1 MAIHIGVDLG
11 SVSVQAALFS
21 RDRDAGEFF
30 ERWQRN
36 PLFQSVRRVSCPRP
50 AGPGLSA
57 VEGHALSA
65 VERASGHGNDAWLA
79 VTRYARIAGSPM
91 AEARALLE
99 NLLGLF
105 DRAQLG
111 TVCGTG
117 RGAVLLKEFGVV
129 RENEF
134 RALARAVEQ
143 LLPGVRTVFEMGGET
158 SKYMLLEATG
168 ENGNLGI
175 VDYQTNGDCAAGTGG
190 FLDQQAGRLRF
201 KVEEIGDIVS
211 ATKRAAQ
218 IAGRCSVFAKS
229 DMIHAQQ
236 KGFTPEEVL
245 KGLCEAVA
253 RNFKSAITRGKKVVP
268 QVAFVGGVATNRGVV
283 QALEHVFTWKPGTL
297 VVPEDHT
304 AYGAIG
310 AAMLASDRAERV
322 VAEIS
327 SARRGTSARNAGTA
341 FGLAPIAVDTQFP
354 TVPQLSMSNV
364 VLLRDR
370 MVAVDPATLTGV
382 SDAFLGIDIGSVSTN
397 LVVIDADC
405 RVLKEVYLRTE
416 ARPIEV
422 VSRGLR
428 EIERDLG
435 GRIRIRGVGTTG
447 SGRELIGELVGADT
461 VNDEI
466 TAHKTGA
473 DFIDRTMLG
482 LGVDTI
488 FEIGGQDAKF
498 ISLEKGIVVDFAMN
512 EACAAGTGSFLEERA
527 RELGVKIENEFAA
540 RALGSPL
547 PVKLGERCT
556 VFMERDVNSYLQ
568 RGAEL
573 NRLVAGLAYSVATN
587 YINRVVRGRK
597 IGDVIFF
604 QGGTAYNDAVA
615 AAFTAILGKQVIV
628 PPFNGVIGALGQAL
642 LAREKMARRD
652 RPSAFRGFDLDKVNY
667 EIFEF
672 TCKHCTNFCQVQR
685 FTIDDEQTYW
695 GDKCSERYRK
705 AVKCEREPVIDNL
718 IEFRR
723 QQFIAGYDPE
733 AGSGP
738 LIGIPFC
745 MSTYDWGP
753 FWFAVFRELGMR
765 VLLSEGTTNQ
775 IVKLGLESVV
785 SEPCFPIQV
794 AHGHLRWLIE
804 KKVDFLF
811 VPNNISSPGGSPDR
825 PTYFC
830 PWNQTLPFV
839 TRTAPFISEY
849 ADRFIAPNLWFNL
862 GPRAVSRGLHA
873 SLAQAGLRAG
883 AGQVER
889 AVERGFE
896 AQQAFRAT
904 LAETGR
910 RALAAIERA
919 NEHGI
924 LLIGRPYNI
933 YDKGIN
939 LDIGTKVRKYYA
951 ANVIGFD
958 FLDVDDFAGETLHE
972 NMFWSYG
979 RKILAAAAF
988 VKDKPKLHIVYIT
1001 NFKCGPDSYVKHFIT
1016 EVSGRPF
1023 LTLQFDG
1030 HNNDAGMLTR
1040 CEAYLDSKGMLR
1052 RWTSTQTASASP
1064 A

>member
-1 MAIHIGVDLG
+1 MPIHIGVDLG
-11 SVSVQAALFS
+11 SISVQAALFS
-21 RDRDAGEFF
+21 RDRDAGRLF
-30 ERWQRN
+30 EGWQGH
-36 PLFQSVRRVSCPRP
+36 PLFQSVRNV
-50 AGPGLSA
+50 GN
-57 VEGHALSA
+57 
-65 VERASGHGNDAWLA
+65 GHGDAWLA
-79 VTRYARIAGSPM
+79 VTRYSRIAGSPM
-91 AEARALLE
+91 AETRALLE
-99 NLLGLF
+99 TLLDLF
-105 DRAQLG
+105 DRSLLG
-111 TVCGTG
+111 GVCGTG
-117 RGAVLLKEFGVV
+117 RGAVLLKEFGVT

-134 RALARAVEQ
+134 RALAKAVEQ

-158 SKYMLLEATG
+158 SKYMLLEPSG
-168 ENGNLGI
+168 QNGNLGI
-175 VDYQTNGDCAAGTGG
+175 ADYQTNGDCAAGTGG

-201 KVEEIGDIVS
+201 KVEEIGEIVS
-211 ATKRAAQ
+211 ATRRAAQ

-253 RNFKSAITRGKKVVP
+253 RNFKSAITRGKKVMP
-268 QVAFVGGVATNRGVV
+268 NVAFVGGVASNRGVV
-283 QALEHVFTWKPGTL
+283 QALEHVFKWKPGTL
-297 VVPEDHT
+297 TVPEDHT

-310 AAMLASDRAERV
+310 AAMLAAEAADPSIAARPGR
-322 VAEIS
+322 S
-327 SARRGTSARNAGTA
+327 SAA
-341 FGLAPIAVDTQFP
+341 FGLGKIRIDTQFP
-354 TVPQLSMSNV
+354 GVPPLTMDNV
-364 VLLRDR
+364 VLLRNR
-370 MVAVDPATLTGV
+370 MVALDASTLTGV
-382 SDAFLGIDIGSVSTN
+382 ADAFLGIDIGSVSTN
-397 LVVIDADC
+397 LVVMDAEC
-405 RVLKEVYLRTE
+405 RVLKEIYLRTE
-416 ARPIEV
+416 ARPIEA
-422 VSRGLR
+422 VSKGLR

-435 GRIRIRGVGTTG
+435 DRIRIRGVGTTG

-498 ISLEKGIVVDFAMN
+498 ISLDRGIVVDFAMN

-527 RELGVKIENEFAA
+527 RELGVKIEGEFAA
-540 RALGSPL
+540 RALGSDMPL
-547 PVKLGERCT
+547 KLGERCT

-597 IGDVIFF
+597 IGEVVFF

-628 PPFNGVIGALGQAL
+628 PPFNGVMGALGQAL
-642 LAREKMARRD
+642 LAREKMLHLGQ
-652 RPSAFRGFDLDKVNY
+652 PSAFRGFNLDKVNY

-672 TCKHCTNFCQVQR
+672 TCKHCTNQCQVQQ
-685 FTIDDEQTYW
+685 FTIEGEETYW
-695 GDKCSERYRK
+695 GDKCSDRYRK
-705 AVKCEREPVIDNL
+705 AVKCEREPVIENL

-723 QQFIAGYDPE
+723 QQLLAGYDPD

-738 LIGIPFC
+738 VVGIPFC
-745 MSTYDWGP
+745 MSTYDWAP
-753 FWFAVFRELGMR
+753 FWFAVFGDLGMR
-765 VLLSEGTTNQ
+765 VLLSEGTTNP

-794 AHGHLRWLIE
+794 AHGHLRWLIDR
-804 KKVDFLF
+804 KVDFLF
-811 VPNNISSPGGSPDR
+811 VPNNISSPGGEPDR

-839 TRTAPFISEY
+839 TRAAPFISEY
-849 ADRFIAPNLWFNL
+849 ANRFIAPNLWFNL
-862 GPRAVSRGLHA
+862 GPRAIAREVHR
-873 SLAQAGLRAG
+873 SLAAAGLVDDPLR
-883 AGQVER
+883 VER
-889 AVERGFE
+889 AVERGFT
-896 AQQAFRAT
+896 AQRAFRAA
-904 LAETGR
+904 LVQAGR
-910 RALAAIERA
+910 KALAAIDAA

-924 LLIGRPYNI
+924 LLLGRPYNI

-939 LDIGTKVRKYYA
+939 LDIATKLRKYYA
-951 ANVIGFD
+951 ANVIGLD
-958 FLDVDDFAGETLHE
+958 FLDVDDYEGGTLHE

-988 VKDKPKLHIVYIT
+988 VKDKPKLHVVYIT

-1016 EVSGRPF
+1016 DVSGRPF

-1052 RWTSTQTASASP
+1052 RWASTETARTA
-1064 A
+1064 

>member
-11 SVSVQAALFS
+11 SISVQAALFS
-21 RDRDAGEFF
+21 RDRDAGRYF
-30 ERWQRN
+30 ERWQGHA
-36 PLFQSVRRVSCPRP
+36 LFQSVRRVSN
-50 AGPGLSA
+50 
-57 VEGHALSA
+57 
-65 VERASGHGNDAWLA
+65 GHGDEAWLA

-91 AEARALLE
+91 GETRALLE

-105 DRAQLG
+105 DRSELG
-111 TVCGTG
+111 RVCGTG
-117 RGAVLLKEFGVV
+117 RGAVLLKQFGVA

-134 RALARAVEQ
+134 RALAKAVEQ
-143 LLPGVRTVFEMGGET
+143 LLPDVRTVFEMGGET
-158 SKYMLLEATG
+158 SKYVLLEASG

-175 VDYQTNGDCAAGTGG
+175 ADYQTNGDCAAGTGG

-201 KVEEIGDIVS
+201 RVEEIGDIVM

-253 RNFKSAITRGKKVVP
+253 RNFKNAITRSKKVVP
-268 QVAFVGGVATNRGVV
+268 QVAFVGGVASNKGVV
-283 QALEHVFTWKPGTL
+283 QALEHVFGWTPGTL
-297 VVPEDHT
+297 TVPADHT

-310 AAMLASDRAERV
+310 AAMLAADSGDG
-322 VAEIS
+322 
-327 SARRGTSARNAGTA
+327 RGTTCCAPTAA
-341 FGLAPIAVDTQFP
+341 FGLGQIAVDTHFP
-354 TVPQLSMSNV
+354 TVPRLSMDNV

-370 MVAVDPATLTGV
+370 MVAVSPDTLTGV
-382 SDAFLGIDIGSVSTN
+382 SDAFLGIDVGSVSTN
-397 LVVIDADC
+397 LVVIDSDC
-405 RVLKEVYLRTE
+405 RVLKEIYLRTD

-422 VSRGLR
+422 ASRGLR
-428 EIERDLG
+428 EIARDLG
-435 GRIRIRGVGTTG
+435 RKIRIRGVGTTG

-527 RELGVKIENEFAA
+527 RELGVKIEDEFAE
-540 RALGSPL
+540 RALGSEMPL
-547 PVKLGERCT
+547 KLGERCT

-573 NRLVAGLAYSVATN
+573 NRVVAGLAYSVATN
-587 YINRVVRGRK
+587 YINRVVRGRT

-642 LAREKMARRD
+642 LAREKMLHRD
-652 RPSAFRGFDLDKVNY
+652 RPSTFRGFDLDKVDY
-667 EIFEF
+667 DIFEF

-685 FTIDDEQTYW
+685 FTIEGEQTYW

-705 AVKCEREPVIDNL
+705 AVRCEREPVIENL
-718 IEFRR
+718 VEFRR
-723 QQFIAGYDPE
+723 QQLLAGYDPE
-733 AGSGP
+733 AGSGAVV
-738 LIGIPFC
+738 GIPFC
-745 MSTYDWGP
+745 LSTYDWAP
-753 FWFAVFRELGMR
+753 FWFAAFRELGMR
-765 VLLSEGTTNQ
+765 VLLSEATTNQ

-811 VPNNISSPGGSPDR
+811 VPNNITTPGGDPDR
-825 PTYFC
+825 LSYFC

-839 TRTAPFISEY
+839 TKVAPFISEY
-849 ADRFIAPNLWFNL
+849 ADRFLAPNLWFNL
-862 GPRAVSRGLHA
+862 GPRAVARELHRSLAQARLHA
-873 SLAQAGLRAG
+873 SL
-883 AGQVER
+883 GQVER
-889 AVERGFE
+889 AVQRGFE
-896 AQQAFRAT
+896 AHQAFRSSLVEA
-904 LAETGR
+904 GCK
-910 RALAAIERA
+910 ALAAIARA
-919 NEHGI
+919 DEHGI
-924 LLIGRPYNI
+924 LLLGRPYNI

-939 LDIGTKVRKYYA
+939 LDIATKMRKYYA
-951 ANVIGFD
+951 ANVIGLD
-958 FLDVDDFAGETLHE
+958 FLDVDDFEGGTLHE

-988 VKDKPKLHIVYIT
+988 VKDKPKLHIIYIT
-1001 NFKCGPDSYVKHFIT
+1001 NFKCGPDSYVRHFIT
-1016 EVSGRPF
+1016 DVSGRPF

-1052 RWTSTQTASASP
+1052 RWVSRETASVGRA
-1064 A
+1064 